1 MGKFLGK
8 LLVTACAAIIAAY
21 FIPGVSIDNSV
32 TAIILALVL
41 ALLNSF
47 IKPILIILTIPLT
60 IITLGLFLI
69 VINILIIKWAADIVP
84 GFKVDGWVSAL
95 FFSLLLSL
103 ATALIESLLGT
114 NKREDNIK

>member
-1 MGKFLGK
+1 MIKFLGK

-21 FIPGVSIDNSV
+21 FIPGVDIDNSV

-47 IKPILIILTIPLT
+47 IKPLLIILTIPLT
-60 IITLGLFLI
+60 IITLGLFLF

-84 GFKVDGWVSAL
+84 GFKVDGWFSAL
-95 FFSLLLSL
+95 LFSLLLSI
-103 ATALIESLLGT
+103 ATAIIESLIGAS
-114 NKREDNIK
+114 KKEE